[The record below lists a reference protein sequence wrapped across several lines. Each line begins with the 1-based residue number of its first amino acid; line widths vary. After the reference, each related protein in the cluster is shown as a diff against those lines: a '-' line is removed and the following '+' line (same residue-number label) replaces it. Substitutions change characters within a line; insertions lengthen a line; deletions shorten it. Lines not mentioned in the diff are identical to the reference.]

1 VKEKKWKKIKA
12 KKHKNT
18 LLLKSRQTRERS
30 NSLSLSSFFTPNPSS
45 QEFFFCLF
53 AAIDKS
59 IFVII
64 HTTTPKNASSRK
76 EEEEAELRRTKEKTR
91 ERKRE
96 KEERFHPL
104 LSLFFLSSCPFCKS
118 KSNPTSFC
126 ALDGSLTAANPGVPF
141 K

>member
-1 VKEKKWKKIKA
+1 MKSKKA
-12 KKHKNT
+12 QKHKT
-18 LLLKSRQTRERS
+18 FAFADKLFKKDL
-30 NSLSLSSFFTPNPSS
+30 SLSLSSFFTPNPSS

-104 LSLFFLSSCPFCKS
+104 LSLFFLSSCPFCTS